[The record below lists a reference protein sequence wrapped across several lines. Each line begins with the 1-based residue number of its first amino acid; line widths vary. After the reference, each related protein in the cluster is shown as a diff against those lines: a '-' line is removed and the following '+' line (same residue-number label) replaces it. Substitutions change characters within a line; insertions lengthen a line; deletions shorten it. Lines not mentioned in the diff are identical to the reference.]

1 MNNQIDQ
8 PEILQQR
15 KKISDLIPDKSI
27 KPLRF
32 SIIISL
38 IIFGLSLI
46 FYPRL
51 QPEIPLFY
59 SLADANDQLVKK
71 QWLFL
76 LPSLSLAIN
85 VIHLILIRGLQKLDD
100 LILALFAWSTVI
112 LEVVLLLIVLRIIYI
127 L

>member
-1 MNNQIDQ
+1 MTSQTDQ
-8 PEILQQR
+8 PEELQQ
-15 KKISDLIPDKSI
+15 KKRVSDLIPDKSL

-32 SIIISL
+32 SIVINL
-38 IIFGLSLI
+38 VIFGLSLI

-59 SLADANDQLVKK
+59 SLADANDQLVNK

-85 VIHLILIRGLQKLDD
+85 IIHLILIRVLKKLDD